1 MTGAETAAAVDGSRT
16 RRAEVRA
23 RLDRELRR
31 MALLHRRE
39 IARGRRGRPGR
50 VPVLPRSAGRGPG

>member
-1 MTGAETAAAVDGSRT
+1 MSAERVAAGNGTRA

-39 IARGRRGRPGR
+39 VARARHGRAAR
-50 VPVLPRSAGRGPG
+50 VPVLPLSAGRGTG